1 MENKYSKPNTT
12 RKKVKFLGTK
22 EFIDASTGEKETMQV
37 TNIEERDANFH
48 KIWLGHMLESLDMIG
63 NQKIRVAMFIMEN
76 INKENELIM
85 TYRVIAEKN
94 NTSLQTVS
102 ETMKELIERNKI
114 KKKQKKRYAIYN
126 KENNNK
132 ENELI
137 MTYRVIAEKTNTSLQ
152 TVSETMKALQES
164 NLLSKIRNGYYRVN
178 PDVIFKGGRN
188 DRMNVLLRYSK
199 GE

>member
-1 MENKYSKPNTT
+1 MANKYSKPNST

-63 NQKIRVAMFIMEN
+63 IQKIRVAMFIMEN

-94 NTSLQTVS
+94 NTSLHTIS
-102 ETMKELIERNKI
+102 ET
-114 KKKQKKRYAIYN
+114 KKTKQ
-126 KENNNK
+126 
-132 ENELI
+132 
-137 MTYRVIAEKTNTSLQ
+137 EK
-152 TVSETMKALQES
+152 

-188 DRMNVLLRYSK
+188 DRMNVLLRYSQ

>member
-48 KIWLGHMLESLDMIG
+48 KIWLGHMLEKNDM
-63 NQKIRVAMFIMEN
+63 
-76 INKENELIM
+76 
-85 TYRVIAEKN
+85 
-94 NTSLQTVS
+94 
-102 ETMKELIERNKI
+102 I
-114 KKKQKKRYAIYN
+114 KKKKIRGEIVI
-126 KENNNK
+126 KENINK

-178 PDVIFKGGRN
+178 PDVIFKRICN
-188 DRMNVLLRYSK
+188 LHNQK
-199 GE
+199 

>member
-1 MENKYSKPNTT
+1 
-12 RKKVKFLGTK
+12 
-22 EFIDASTGEKETMQV
+22 FIDASTGEKETMQV

-76 INKENELIM
+76 I
-85 TYRVIAEKN
+85 
-94 NTSLQTVS
+94 
-102 ETMKELIERNKI
+102 
-114 KKKQKKRYAIYN
+114 
-126 KENNNK
+126 NK

>member
-76 INKENELIM
+76 INKESEIIM
-85 TYRVIAEKN
+85 TYRVK
-94 NTSLQTVS
+94 
-102 ETMKELIERNKI
+102 
-114 KKKQKKRYAIYN
+114 
-126 KENNNK
+126 
-132 ENELI
+132 
-137 MTYRVIAEKTNTSLQ
+137 AEKTNTSLQ

>member
-1 MENKYSKPNTT
+1 MENKYSKPNTI
-12 RKKVKFLGTK
+12 RKKVKLLGSK
-22 EFIDASTGEKETMQV
+22 EFIDASKGKNETMQV
-37 TNIEERDANFH
+37 TNNNERDVNFH

-85 TYRVIAEKN
+85 TYRV
-94 NTSLQTVS
+94 
-102 ETMKELIERNKI
+102 M
-114 KKKQKKRYAIYN
+114 
-126 KENNNK
+126 
-132 ENELI
+132 
-137 MTYRVIAEKTNTSLQ
+137 AEKTNTSLQ

-188 DRMNVLLRYSK
+188 DRMKVLLRYSK

>member
-63 NQKIRVAMFIMEN
+63 NQKIRVAMFITEN

-85 TYRVIAEKN
+85 TYRVIAEKT
-94 NTSLQTVS
+94 NTSIQTVS
-102 ETMKELIERNKI
+102 VTQKANIQKIVIDHMIERLKMIGNQKI
-114 KKKQKKRYAIYN
+114 RVAMFIM
-126 KENNNK
+126 ENINK

-152 TVSETMKALQES
+152 TVSETMKARQES

-178 PDVIFKGGRN
+178 PDVIFK
-188 DRMNVLLRYSK
+188 
-199 GE
+199 

>member
-1 MENKYSKPNTT
+1 
-12 RKKVKFLGTK
+12 GTK

-94 NTSLQTVS
+94 KKSQKTISTTKKTQQKNNY
-102 ETMKELIERNKI
+102 INK
-114 KKKQKKRYAIYN
+114 N
-126 KENNNK
+126 
-132 ENELI
+132 
-137 MTYRVIAEKTNTSLQ
+137 S
-152 TVSETMKALQES
+152 
-164 NLLSKIRNGYYRVN
+164 NGY
-178 PDVIFKGGRN
+178 
-188 DRMNVLLRYSK
+188 
-199 GE
+199 

>member
-22 EFIDASTGEKETMQV
+22 EFIDASTDEKETMQV

-76 INKENELIM
+76 I
-85 TYRVIAEKN
+85 Y
-94 NTSLQTVS
+94 
-102 ETMKELIERNKI
+102 
-114 KKKQKKRYAIYN
+114 
-126 KENNNK
+126 K